1 MSQDLKKCMSPDF
14 NWSYQISFARS
25 RRVSRVPFSGALS
38 TSPGPPIF
46 PSPPHHMTDSSV
58 QVLRQGFSSHREE
71 QEAQESQEEQEEHLI
86 IKEEPEEQPEDLS
99 IVHPNDVKIL
109 EQQN

>member
-1 MSQDLKKCMSPDF
+1 MHESRFQLVLPNKFCPDPLGLTGPIFWSP
-14 NWSYQISFARS
+14 
-25 RRVSRVPFSGALS
+25 
-38 TSPGPPIF
+38 PGPPIF

>member
-1 MSQDLKKCMSPDF
+1 MSHFQEPYL
-14 NWSYQISFARS
+14 
-25 RRVSRVPFSGALS
+25 
-38 TSPGPPIF
+38 PP
-46 PSPPHHMTDSSV
+46 PSCPYSPPLLMSDSSV
-58 QVLRQGFSSHREE
+58 QVLRQGFSSHMEEQGEQEGREE
-71 QEAQESQEEQEEHLI
+71 NLV

>member
-1 MSQDLKKCMSPDF
+1 MNK
-14 NWSYQISFARS
+14 ISFCPIKYVLSGPAGVHMS
-25 RRVSRVPFSGALS
+25 HFQEPYLPPPSCPYSPFLLMSG
-38 TSPGPPIF
+38 
-46 PSPPHHMTDSSV
+46 SSV
-58 QVLRQGFSSHREE
+58 QVLRQGFSSHMEE
-71 QEAQESQEEQEEHLI
+71 QGEQEGQEENLV